1 MSSADLRIRCREIG
15 SADVDRIA
23 DLLTRGFPERTR
35 EFWLRA
41 LRRLSGHVAPAGFPQ
56 YGYMLECDGSPVG
69 VILLICSCLDTGGE
83 KRIRCNVSSWY
94 VEPGYRVYASILA
107 SHALKREQATYFNI
121 TPRPW
126 TLRILEAQ
134 GYQRYCSGRFV
145 AVPALSM
152 RLWGARVTVVT
163 PSTQV
168 NDDLSTCEM
177 DLLLKHAAYGGIS
190 VTCSWAKRRHPFIF
204 LPRCKAR
211 VVPFAYLA
219 YCRQTDDF
227 VQFAGPLGR
236 FLARRGLPL
245 VVIDANGP
253 VKELV
258 GWYSDSAPK
267 YFKGPDPPR
276 LGDIAYSER
285 VIFGV

>member
-41 LRRLSGHVAPAGFPQ
+41 LRRLSEHSAPEGFPQ
-56 YGYMLECDGSPVG
+56 YGYMLESDGSPVG

-134 GYQRYCSGRFV
+134 GYKRYCSGRFV
-145 AVPALSM
+145 GIPALAVG
-152 RLWGARVTVVT
+152 LWG
-163 PSTQV
+163 
-168 NDDLSTCEM
+168 DI
-177 DLLLKHAAYGGIS
+177 LLHDSHRIRA
-190 VTCSWAKRRHPFIF
+190 
-204 LPRCKAR
+204 
-211 VVPFAYLA
+211 
-219 YCRQTDDF
+219 
-227 VQFAGPLGR
+227 
-236 FLARRGLPL
+236 
-245 VVIDANGP
+245 P
-253 VKELV
+253 VRICHHL
-258 GWYSDSAPK
+258 
-267 YFKGPDPPR
+267 R
-276 LGDIAYSER
+276 LTRS
-285 VIFGV
+285 